1 MAETLEYV
9 SAAIVAAGG
18 RVRGSKGCYVRIWNG
33 GEDGSAAG
41 QVSVRGQADTDKGG
55 TEEPFGA
62 DDCEDTDGSRDEL
75 GRYRRSASRGR
86 PARMDIQYRSIK
98 VSVDVSS

>member
-1 MAETLEYV
+1 MCASGTGKMDRNATERVSMGERAE
-9 SAAIVAAGG
+9 
-18 RVRGSKGCYVRIWNG
+18 R
-33 GEDGSAAG
+33 
-41 QVSVRGQADTDKGG
+41 DKGG

-62 DDCEDTDGSRDEL
+62 DDCEDTDGSRDEF

-98 VSVDVSS
+98 VSVEVSS